1 MTHRAQ
7 LIQKKRNDRARRET
21 PEFADRDPLAELT
34 ALASYLLYSEGLKAM
49 EMENDCFM
57 ARLEIRKKGDL

>member
-1 MTHRAQ
+1 MVIDH
-7 LIQKKRNDRARRET
+7 KM
-21 PEFADRDPLAELT
+21 AELT

-49 EMENDCFM
+49 EMENNCFM